1 VRVLRPLVG
10 GLGLCFAFHGLI
22 SRALETAA
30 LRGEIE
36 ALREAHRIVID
47 QMERMDKRVSE
58 VVEITTVDAQ
68 RRSEELTSEV
78 HLLEDLV
85 QRMSL
90 KLEERPSAPAASG
103 APRESDRNHRQSV
116 ALLETVR
123 QALADN
129 RVDLYLQPVV
139 NLPQR
144 RTVFYEASPACGTKP
159 AGR

>member
-1 VRVLRPLVG
+1 MRRLTLPLLTASYVILAMILALLLWRNGGGWGAGLAAMVG
-10 GLGLCFAFHGLI
+10 ALGLCFAFHGLI
-22 SRALETAA
+22 SRALETTA

-47 QMERMDKRVSE
+47 QVERMDRRVSE

-90 KLEERPSAPAASG
+90 KL
-103 APRESDRNHRQSV
+103 
-116 ALLETVR
+116 
-123 QALADN
+123 
-129 RVDLYLQPVV
+129 
-139 NLPQR
+139 
-144 RTVFYEASPACGTKP
+144 
-159 AGR
+159 